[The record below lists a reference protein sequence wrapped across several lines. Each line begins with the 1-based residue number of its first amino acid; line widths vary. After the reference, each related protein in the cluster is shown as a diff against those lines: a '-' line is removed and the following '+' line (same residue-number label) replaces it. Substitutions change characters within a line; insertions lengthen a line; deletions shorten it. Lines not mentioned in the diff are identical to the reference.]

1 MNNSFKQ
8 VMGFNVFSDSLDK
21 IPLNKKSIIINTI
34 NPHSYCMAKSD
45 RVFEKALRNSDT
57 LLPDGIGI
65 VWAEKLINRN
75 RIKKIAGFD
84 LFLFLMHKLENE
96 KGSVF
101 FLGSNQET
109 LNLIKNKIA
118 IEFPNVKVDFY
129 SPPYKSKFSSAE
141 NIEMCNAV
149 NSVQP
154 DVLFVGMTA
163 PKQEKWVHRFKDK
176 LEAKNICCIGAVFD
190 FYAGNIKRSSDF
202 WINLSL
208 EWLPRLVREPKRLF
222 KRNFV
227 STPKFI
233 LEVLSF
239 KLFGKGI
246 L

>member
-1 MNNSFKQ
+1 MLL
-8 VMGFNVFSDSLDK
+8 GYNVFKFSLDDIDFSK
-21 IPLNKKSIIINTI
+21 NIIINTI
-34 NPHSYCMAKSD
+34 NPHSYCIAKSD
-45 RVFEKALRNSDT
+45 SEFEKALRSSDT
-57 LLPDGIGI
+57 LLPDGTGI

-118 IEFPNVKVDFY
+118 IEFPKVKVNFY
-129 SPPYKSKFSSAE
+129 SPPYKSKFSSKE

-176 LEAKNICCIGAVFD
+176 LKVKNICCIGAVFD
-190 FYAGNIKRSSDF
+190 FYAGNVKRSSDF
-202 WINLSL
+202 WINLGL
-208 EWLPRLVREPKRLF
+208 EWLPRLIKEPKRLF
-222 KRNFV
+222 YRNFI

-239 KLFGKGI
+239 KIFGKGI

>member
-1 MNNSFKQ
+1 MLLGYKIFKS
-8 VMGFNVFSDSLDK
+8 MLSE
-21 IPLNKKSIIINTI
+21 LNFEKNKIINTI
-34 NPHSYCMAKSD
+34 NPHSYCVSKYDKEFEIALKKSN
-45 RVFEKALRNSDT
+45 ALI
-57 LLPDGIGI
+57 PDGIGI

-75 RIKKIAGFD
+75 RIEKIAGFD
-84 LFLFLMHKLENE
+84 LFMLLMHKLENE

-109 LNLIKNKIA
+109 LNLIKNKTA
-118 IEFPNVKVDFY
+118 IEFPNVKVNFY

-202 WINLSL
+202 WINLGL